1 MIFTVEPRIF
11 FVPLFY
17 FFYPANMVLVL
28 VIGDLHIPHRA
39 HDLPLKFKKLLVP
52 GKIQQIICTGNIC
65 DKETLDYLKTIAGD
79 ITIVKG
85 DFDENSKFPQAKL
98 LTIGGIR
105 VGVLHG
111 HQVIPW
117 GDIESLDNTA
127 RQMEADLLLSG
138 HTHEFEATEFNGRYF
153 INPGSA
159 TGAYSSAPDSLD
171 VVPSFVLMDIQGT
184 SVVTYVY
191 KLIDDEVKVE
201 KLEYKKNADPNK
213 VL

>member
-1 MIFTVEPRIF
+1 
-11 FVPLFY
+11 
-17 FFYPANMVLVL
+17 MVLVL

-39 HDLPLKFKKLLVP
+39 HDLPFKFKKLLVP

-79 ITIVKG
+79 VTLVKG
-85 DFDENSKFPQAKL
+85 DYDENTNLPQAKL

-117 GDIESLDNTA
+117 GDVESLDITA

-138 HTHEFEATEFNGRYF
+138 HTHRFEAYEYNGRYY

-159 TGAYSSAPDSLD
+159 TGAYSSSPDNAEPI
-171 VVPSFVLMDIQGT
+171 PSFVLMDIQGN

-201 KLEYKKNADPNK
+201 KLEYKKNVDPNK